1 MQITII
7 EENIN
12 GASVQ
17 TVNARDLHAFL
28 EVGSAFNDWI
38 ARRIKDYGFAEGA
51 DFIVIATQEKVAI
64 RGGHN
69 RKDYHISLDMAKELS
84 MVERNEKG
92 KEARQYFIDCER
104 RAKQARNVI
113 AFDPEDPAQLRGLLV
128 NYAERTQ
135 VAEARVIEL
144 EPKAEAFDRIDGS
157 EGSVTPRVA
166 AKTLDVPERKFTK
179 WLEVNGWAFRQ
190 SGKGKLQ
197 AYSERRKQG
206 YLEHRLRTFTD
217 GNGEERSESQ
227 LLVTPRGMARLAQIF
242 EKEGFAA

>member
-1 MQITII
+1 MQIAII
-7 EENIN
+7 DGNIN
-12 GASVQ
+12 GETVQ

-28 EVGSAFNDWI
+28 EVGKDFSTW
-38 ARRIKDYGFAEGA
+38 IKDRISQYGFEENQDYVVFTDSG
-51 DFIVIATQEKVAI
+51 ENSS
-64 RGGHN
+64 GG
-69 RKDYHISLDMAKELS
+69 RPAKEYHISLDMAKELS
-84 MVERNEKG
+84 MVERNDRG
-92 KEARQYFIDCER
+92 KEARQYFIECER
-104 RAKQARNVI
+104 RAKQSRNVI

-217 GNGEERSESQ
+217 GNGDERSESQ
-227 LLVTPRGMARLAQIF
+227 MLVTPRGMARLAQIF